1 MESHKTCS
9 KPPSRWMLW
18 CAFWR
23 DPAVF
28 FDIFFRC
35 AGCWVSEYQRLN
47 LWTPQKKTCVML
59 TTCLTIIVLYSNQC
73 RICFFFDYDYKLQIT
88 SVPIG
93 YSTIIAVSILWCLN
107 FKGSLQRVQF
117 YRWCI
122 CRICETKTSGCRSIY
137 HTQCLLDD
145 KQVLQQQ

>member
-1 MESHKTCS
+1 MFQTTKQMNVVMCILKRPCCFFRCFFSM
-9 KPPSRWMLW
+9 RWMLSI
-18 CAFWR
+18 R
-23 DPAVF
+23 
-28 FDIFFRC
+28 
-35 AGCWVSEYQRLN
+35 VSKVEPLN
-47 LWTPQKKTCVML
+47 TAKKKCVML

-73 RICFFFDYDYKLQIT
+73 RICIFFDYDYKLQIT